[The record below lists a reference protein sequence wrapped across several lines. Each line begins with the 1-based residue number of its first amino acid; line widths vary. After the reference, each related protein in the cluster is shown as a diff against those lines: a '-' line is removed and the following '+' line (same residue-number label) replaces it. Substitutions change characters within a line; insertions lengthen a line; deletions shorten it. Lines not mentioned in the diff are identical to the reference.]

1 MPFKITIL
9 GSSGAVPAYGRMP
22 TSQFIEIKNH
32 YILIDCGEGSQ
43 MQMMKYGLPLHRID
57 YVFISHL
64 HGDHYLG
71 LMGLLFTLHLNR
83 RTADLHLYS
92 HTGLDEII
100 IAHLR
105 HSKSALNFKII
116 FHTLTAGKKEIVL
129 DTKHLTVETIPL
141 LHKINCSGFLI
152 REKPKP
158 RRIDKDR
165 LPEGL
170 LIQQLT
176 DLKKGEDIVDE
187 TTGLVLYKN
196 KDLTLP
202 SRKSRSYA
210 YCSDT
215 QYYEPIVQQIQ
226 NADVLYHEAT
236 FIQEDE
242 IKAKETMHS
251 TALHAAQIANKAE
264 VKKLLIGH
272 FSARYKELTTLLK
285 EAEAR
290 FSNTHLAQE
299 GETFTIEE

>member
-1 MPFKITIL
+1 
-9 GSSGAVPAYGRMP
+9 
-22 TSQFIEIKNH
+22 
-32 YILIDCGEGSQ
+32 

-116 FHTLTAGKKEIVL
+116 FHVLTPSKREIIL
-129 DTKHLTVETIPL
+129 ETKHLTVETIPL
-141 LHKINCSGFLI
+141 SHKISCSGFLI
-152 REKPKP
+152 REKQKP

-170 LIQQLT
+170 IIQQLT
-176 DLKKGEDIVDE
+176 DLKKGADIVDE

-196 KDLTLP
+196 EDLTLP

-226 NADVLYHEAT
+226 NVDILYHEAT
-236 FIQEDE
+236 FAHEDE
-242 IKAKETMHS
+242 LKAKETMHS
-251 TALHAAQIANKAE
+251 TALHAAQIAKKAE

-272 FSARYKELTTLLK
+272 FSARYKELTTLLE
-285 EAEAR
+285 EALAR
-290 FSNTHLAQE
+290 FSNTYLAQE

>member
-9 GSSGAVPAYGRMP
+9 GSSGAVPVYGRMP

-43 MQMMKYGLPLHRID
+43 MQMMKYGLPLHRLD
-57 YVFISHL
+57 YIFISHL

-105 HSKSALNFKII
+105 YSKSALNFKII
-116 FHTLTAGKKEIVL
+116 FHTLVTDKRQIIL

-141 LHKINCSGFLI
+141 LHKINCTGFLI
-152 REKPKP
+152 REKQKL

-165 LPEGL
+165 LPEGI

-176 DLKKGEDIVDE
+176 DLKKGEDIIDVK
-187 TTGLVLYKN
+187 TGTILYKN

-215 QYYEPIVQQIQ
+215 QYYEQIIQQIQ
-226 NADVLYHEAT
+226 NVDVLYHEAT

-242 IKAKETMHS
+242 MKAKETMHS
-251 TALHAAQIANKAE
+251 TALHAAQIASKAE

-272 FSARYKELTTLLK
+272 FSARYKELATLLK
-285 EAEAR
+285 EAKAR
-290 FSNTHLAQE
+290 FSNTYLAQE